1 MSTPPTTALREEVT
15 PDDPPPVLAGGL
27 MPEWMLTLDTATLT
41 GDEQLDLI
49 VRAEQAKR
57 WLEAFQLD
65 AMATFTRTRKREAP
79 APLQVSAEEDAAA
92 EIGCELGIPPGLAGA
107 RLAHAQRLGETFPA
121 LHDALLTGQVDE
133 YRTRVVADAAP
144 EDWDP
149 ATTAAYATRMLAK
162 MGDKSGRALMN
173 LAKKTVAELDPA
185 KAEERKARTIANRQ
199 LRIYDGGPQQA
210 GTGSVEITDID
221 ATDAL
226 AVEQRI
232 AAIARAL
239 RADTPGAQNTDYWTK
254 TVTQDQIRAD
264 IAVGLLLGRL
274 PLTLGLEIPAD
285 AAEHGITDTHA
296 EQAGDAPATA
306 RCAACGRTPGQAQGE
321 DQDRGRGQVVIP
333 GMAAPNPAPFSPV
346 GKLHVIIPLSALPT
360 EMGGSESRS
369 LGEIPGHGPILAEA
383 ARDLAKGAT
392 SKATRWCYTVVDEDG
407 NPVADGTTAYRP
419 PPLLR
424 SHIDSRD
431 RTCRFP
437 HCNRPAVEC
446 DADHTMPHHLG
457 GSTSAGNL
465 AALCRRHHRL
475 KQTPGWN
482 LSQPSPGT
490 LVWRTP
496 HNRTHTTTR
505 DPYPSQ

>member
-15 PDDPPPVLAGGL
+15 TDQPEPLAGGL

-49 VRAEQAKR
+49 VRAETCKR

-65 AMATFTRTRKREAP
+65 AMATFARTREKEAP
-79 APLQVSAEEDAAA
+79 PALQVSAEEDAAA
-92 EIGCELGIPPGLAGA
+92 EIGCELGIPPGLAYA
-107 RLAHAQRLGETFPA
+107 RLTHAQRLGETFPA
-121 LHDALLTGQVDE
+121 VREALVVGDIDE
-133 YRTRVVADAAP
+133 YRTRVICEAAP

-149 ATTAAYATRMLAK
+149 ATTAAYATRMLHK
-162 MGDKSGRALMN
+162 MGDKSGRALTN

-185 KAEERKARTIANRQ
+185 KAEERKARTIAHRQ
-199 LRIYDGGPQQA
+199 LRVDHGDTHHF

-221 ATDAL
+221 TTDAL

-232 AAIARAL
+232 GAIARAL
-239 RADTPGAQNTDYWTK
+239 RADAPGAQNTDHWTK

-285 AAEHGITDTHA
+285 AAEHGVEDTGAEHA
-296 EQAGDAPATA
+296 EQAASASAA

-369 LGEIPGHGPILAEA
+369 LGEIPGHG
-383 ARDLAKGAT
+383 
-392 SKATRWCYTVVDEDG
+392 
-407 NPVADGTTAYRP
+407 
-419 PPLLR
+419 
-424 SHIDSRD
+424 
-431 RTCRFP
+431 
-437 HCNRPAVEC
+437 
-446 DADHTMPHHLG
+446 
-457 GSTSAGNL
+457 
-465 AALCRRHHRL
+465 
-475 KQTPGWN
+475 
-482 LSQPSPGT
+482 
-490 LVWRTP
+490 
-496 HNRTHTTTR
+496 
-505 DPYPSQ
+505 

>member
-1 MSTPPTTALREEVT
+1 
-15 PDDPPPVLAGGL
+15 
-27 MPEWMLTLDTATLT
+27 
-41 GDEQLDLI
+41 
-49 VRAEQAKR
+49 
-57 WLEAFQLD
+57 
-65 AMATFTRTRKREAP
+65 
-79 APLQVSAEEDAAA
+79 
-92 EIGCELGIPPGLAGA
+92 
-107 RLAHAQRLGETFPA
+107 
-121 LHDALLTGQVDE
+121 
-133 YRTRVVADAAP
+133 
-144 EDWDP
+144 
-149 ATTAAYATRMLAK
+149 
-162 MGDKSGRALMN
+162 
-173 LAKKTVAELDPA
+173 
-185 KAEERKARTIANRQ
+185 
-199 LRIYDGGPQQA
+199 
-210 GTGSVEITDID
+210 
-221 ATDAL
+221 
-226 AVEQRI
+226 
-232 AAIARAL
+232 
-239 RADTPGAQNTDYWTK
+239 
-254 TVTQDQIRAD
+254 
-264 IAVGLLLGRL
+264 
-274 PLTLGLEIPAD
+274 EIPAD
-285 AAEHGITDTHA
+285 AAEHGIEDTA
-296 EQAGDAPATA
+296 PEGDGDTPGAGQVSIPGLATPAPA
-306 RCAACGRTPGQAQGE
+306 Q
-321 DQDRGRGQVVIP
+321 
-333 GMAAPNPAPFSPV
+333 FSPV
-346 GKLHVIIPLSALPT
+346 GKLHVIIPLAALPK